1 MHSIAFLQDL
11 AVVMIVA
18 GLVTIVFHRF
28 KQPVVLGYILAG
40 VIIGPF
46 TPPFPLIHD
55 RETIATLAELG
66 VIFLMFSL
74 GLEFSLR
81 RLREVGATALV
92 AATLE
97 ITLMIWAGYAI
108 GHAFGWSNMDSIFLG
123 AILSIS
129 STTIIVKALNELGM
143 TKKKF
148 AHLIFGILIV
158 EDLLAI
164 VIIAL
169 LSGIAVS
176 GEFNTGEVVIT
187 VLKLVIFLVALL
199 VAGLLAIPRLLGFVG
214 SFKSNEMLLVTV
226 LGICFG
232 ISLIAVKF
240 EYSVALGA
248 FLAGAIIAEAR
259 ERGKIEIL
267 TEPIRDMFSA
277 VFFVAIGM
285 LIDPKLIVQYAWPI
299 AVITLVVIVG
309 KILTCASGTFLTGH
323 DTRTSLRVGMG
334 VSQIGEFSFIIASLG
349 LSLNVTSDFLY
360 PIAVS
365 VSAITTLLTPI
376 LIKSS
381 DPLIAWF
388 DRVAPPQLV
397 GSLQVYSNWLAKTRA
412 QRQDSAVKKQF
423 RRIALQ
429 LILNT
434 ILIAGIFIGA
444 AITARWSPRWLS
456 DMTTTIGGA
465 TTIFWFGA
473 VLLTLPLYVAI
484 FRKLQALGMMVSEVS
499 ISTSAARSDSAA
511 ARAVVSNV
519 VVLAGVFILAI
530 LTIAISSTILP
541 SWKVLFIL
549 LIVIAGIT
557 FLFWRH
563 FVKIYASAQ
572 ISLRETLSN
581 THETEE
587 NIQPIPTVLK
597 SASLDTVTVPPGSPA
612 AAKLIRELEVRS
624 RTGASVVAI
633 DRAGF
638 NLINPGPDDEILVG
652 DQIILLGSPEQL
664 QKARNLLTST
674 T

>member
-108 GHAFGWSNMDSIFLG
+108 GRAFGWSNMDSIFLG